1 MPLIL
6 TIGVGSF
13 RFFSTDGKP
22 IFFSFGP
29 RAAALHVP
37 TRASV
42 VEENQAGALYSL
54 QVFRF

>member
-1 MPLIL
+1 L